1 MFPKSL
7 IFLAETLILSH
18 IRLQLHLLL
27 INPNRSLT
35 LSLLQRL
42 HLVFQPATFTL
53 QLQHFRL
60 SLTLLLSNISV
71 ELIVSFCRFLL
82 KLIQLEQEFCK
93 LLLSGLFVFL
103 STIRP
108 HCLLSQLLA
117 QVLKRDLFTLQ

>member
-1 MFPKSL
+1 MFL
-7 IFLAETLILSH
+7 QFFIFLAEPLILPH

-42 HLVFQPATFTL
+42 DLVFQPATFTL

-60 SLTLLLSNISV
+60 SLRLLLGNIPI
-71 ELIVSFCRFLL
+71 ELIVSFCCFLL

-117 QVLKRDLFTLQ
+117 QV